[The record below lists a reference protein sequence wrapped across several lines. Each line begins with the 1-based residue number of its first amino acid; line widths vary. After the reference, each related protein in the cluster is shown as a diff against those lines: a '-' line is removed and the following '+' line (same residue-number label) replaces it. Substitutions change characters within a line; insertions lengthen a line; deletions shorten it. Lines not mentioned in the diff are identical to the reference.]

1 MRKIVIS
8 TIVATTLA
16 TNMMAEVKPYIGLGY
31 NSFTISSSD
40 VAARNKITGAT
51 STSTSTDEESDSGT
65 TIGLNGGVILNDN
78 SKINFSYFSGKEKD
92 SELLKTTA
100 MAISYDYSFNNSGVR
115 KGWYLGAGFSSIKT
129 EIEDNTLITST
140 SASGSGLLLR
150 GGYEYQINDNA
161 LFDIG
166 FNIHRSQQELKY
178 DYKAYDNIEGSMTT
192 TVSNLNISVNYIF

>member
-1 MRKIVIS
+1 
-8 TIVATTLA
+8 
-16 TNMMAEVKPYIGLGY
+16 
-31 NSFTISSSD
+31 
-40 VAARNKITGAT
+40 
-51 STSTSTDEESDSGT
+51 
-65 TIGLNGGVILNDN
+65 
-78 SKINFSYFSGKEKD
+78 
-92 SELLKTTA
+92 

-115 KGWYLGAGFSSIKT
+115 KGWYLGAGFSSVKT

-166 FNIHRSQQELKY
+166 FNMHTSEQKLKY
-178 DYKAYDNIEGSMTT
+178 DYKAYDNVEGSMTT